1 MSRLMA
7 DQESRCGDGDPG
19 AGEKD
24 SVMRV
29 NLAEGCGAVNGET
42 PGCLNG
48 LSGLSG
54 LSGFS
59 RSSNRTNQI
68 DQTNQMNQINLSG
81 LSCARGM
88 LFCIR
93 MIVQVIDSARSF
105 LLFRAASWVV
115 AGLGV
120 ATLMSCS
127 FFPSQDDATIGY
139 YLPLTV
145 QLRSDP
151 SIVRAQLTYQDACGQ
166 KQSLPISVP
175 LQETLRRKT
184 GRVFEKVLTS
194 ETGSS
199 SAPDGYVDAALGLAQ
214 VDLAIPRK
222 ANKSYPATVT
232 LGLDF
237 TYMAA
242 DGTVLYS
249 KKIQS
254 IGRGEVDVTEA
265 SCEVTGLDKIAQEAM
280 GYVTDGMAKQLG
292 TSNMIIDAAQARQAG
307 GPKAV
312 APQSAVAL
320 SVPVPVDEP
329 ATVIFRAIVR
339 NENHN
344 QVLHTGEAI
353 AIEVEVKNEGPGT
366 ARAVE
371 LSVTAT
377 PLLIERIPSVA
388 SVGDLQPGEV
398 KRLTLDGKVG
408 TVKDALQG
416 ELTLTLRAGSSSVQL
431 PSAKK
436 FLVAMKPGSATEA
449 VALPVD
455 VDQLPTRAGL
465 LKQPN
470 AVGIVIGVG
479 RFRES
484 GIAKVK
490 YAARDAEV
498 MATYLKSIGG
508 IPSERVRTLVDT
520 HALKS
525 DLAEVL
531 EEWLPEQ
538 VDPTT
543 VVYVSVMG
551 RGVVAA
557 TTGAVSMML
566 FDSTATSGARLYSL
580 RRLQESLA
588 KLPIQRAIVM
598 LDLSLELAPGK
609 EAADGI
615 VPLWGQEGV
624 GKEKIMWM
632 VGNRAVQEAHSYD
645 QGRHG
650 LFTYQLLKG
659 LGGAADLDKN
669 GTILA
674 GELCT
679 YTKWQVLKMARKQ
692 YGNEQEPLCLP
703 GPGQGASVRLQ
714 PVARFK

>member
-1 MSRLMA
+1 
-7 DQESRCGDGDPG
+7 
-19 AGEKD
+19 
-24 SVMRV
+24 MR
-29 NLAEGCGAVNGET
+29 
-42 PGCLNG
+42 P
-48 LSGLSG
+48 
-54 LSGFS
+54 
-59 RSSNRTNQI
+59 
-68 DQTNQMNQINLSG
+68 
-81 LSCARGM
+81 
-88 LFCIR
+88 
-93 MIVQVIDSARSF
+93 SF
-105 LLFRAASWVV
+105 LYRAAS
-115 AGLGV
+115 GV
-120 ATLMSCS
+120 AVGLCVATMTSCS
-127 FFPSQDDATIGY
+127 LFSSQDDATIGY

-151 SIVRAQLTYQDACGQ
+151 SIAGAQLTYQDACGQ
-166 KQSLPISVP
+166 RQSLPISAP

-184 GRVFEKVLTS
+184 GRVFEKVLTG
-194 ETGSS
+194 EPGSS

-214 VDLAIPRK
+214 VDLTIPRK

-232 LGLDF
+232 MGLNF
-237 TYMAA
+237 AYTAA
-242 DGTVLYS
+242 DGRVLYS

-265 SCEVTGLDKIAQEAM
+265 SCEVKGLDKIAQEAM

-292 TSNMIIDAAQARQAG
+292 TSNNIIDAAQARQAG
-307 GPKAV
+307 GSKAAPLQPAV
-312 APQSAVAL
+312 AVP
-320 SVPVPVDEP
+320 VPVPVDEP

-339 NENHN
+339 NEHRN
-344 QVLHTGEAI
+344 QVFQTGEAV
-353 AIEVEVKNEGPGT
+353 AIEIEVKNEGPGT

-371 LSVTAT
+371 LLVTAMPT
-377 PLLIERIPSVA
+377 SIERIPSVV
-388 SVGDLQPGEV
+388 SVGDLQPGGV
-398 KRLTLDGKVG
+398 KHLTLDGKVG
-408 TVKDALQG
+408 MVKDAMQ
-416 ELTLTLRAGSSSVQL
+416 EEVTLMLRAGSPSVQL

-436 FLVAMKPGSATEA
+436 FLVAMKPESATEA
-449 VALPVD
+449 VALPVE
-455 VDQLPTRAGL
+455 VDQLPTRTSI
-465 LKQPN
+465 LKQPK

-484 GIAKVK
+484 GIARVK

-525 DLAEVL
+525 ELAEVL
-531 EEWLPEQ
+531 EEWLPKQ
-538 VDPTT
+538 VDSTT
-543 VVYVSVMG
+543 VVYVSVTG
-551 RGVVAA
+551 RGVVEA

-566 FDSTATSGARLYSL
+566 FDSTATSGTRLYSL

-588 KLPIQRAIVM
+588 KLPIQRAVVM

-609 EAADGI
+609 EAADKI
-615 VPLWGQEGV
+615 APLWEQEGS

-632 VGNRAVQEAHSYD
+632 VGNRGLQESHNYD
-645 QGRHG
+645 PGRHG

-659 LGGAADLDKN
+659 LGGAADFDKN

-679 YTKWQVLKMARKQ
+679 YTKWQVLKVAREQ
-692 YGNEQEPLCLP
+692 YGNEQQPLCLP

>member
-1 MSRLMA
+1 
-7 DQESRCGDGDPG
+7 
-19 AGEKD
+19 
-24 SVMRV
+24 
-29 NLAEGCGAVNGET
+29 
-42 PGCLNG
+42 
-48 LSGLSG
+48 
-54 LSGFS
+54 
-59 RSSNRTNQI
+59 
-68 DQTNQMNQINLSG
+68 
-81 LSCARGM
+81 M

-93 MIVQVIDSARSF
+93 MTVQAIDSARPSF
-105 LLFRAASWVV
+105 PYRAASGV
-115 AGLGV
+115 AVGLCV
-120 ATLMSCS
+120 ATLTSCS
-127 FFPSQDDATIGY
+127 LFSNRDDATIGY

-151 SIVRAQLTYQDACGQ
+151 SITGAQLTYQDACGQ
-166 KQSLPISVP
+166 SQSLPISAP

-184 GRVFEKVLTS
+184 GRVFEKVLTG

-199 SAPDGYVDAALGLAQ
+199 SVPDGYVDASLGLAH

-222 ANKSYPATVT
+222 ANRSYPATVT
-232 LGLDF
+232 LGLNF
-237 TYMAA
+237 AYTAA
-242 DGTVLYS
+242 DGRVLYS

-254 IGRGEVDVTEA
+254 IGRGEVDVAEA
-265 SCEVTGLDKIAQEAM
+265 SCEVKGLDKIAQEAM

-292 TSNMIIDAAQARQAG
+292 TSNNIIDAAQARQAS
-307 GPKAV
+307 GPKA
-312 APQSAVAL
+312 AAGP
-320 SVPVPVDEP
+320 VPIPVDEP

-339 NENHN
+339 DENRN
-344 QVLHTGEAI
+344 QVLHTGEAV
-353 AIEVEVKNEGPGT
+353 AIEIEVKNEGPGT

-371 LSVTAT
+371 LSVIAT
-377 PLLIERIPSVA
+377 PPLIERIPSVV
-388 SVGDLQPGEV
+388 SVGDLKPGEV
-398 KRLTLDGKVG
+398 KRVTLDGKVG
-408 TVKDALQG
+408 QVKDAV
-416 ELTLTLRAGSSSVQL
+416 ETEITLILRAGSPSVQL

-455 VDQLPTRAGL
+455 VDQLPKRTSI
-465 LKQPN
+465 LKQRK

-484 GIAKVK
+484 GIARVK

-508 IPSERVRTLVDT
+508 IPSERVRTLVDN

-525 DLAEVL
+525 DLTEVL
-531 EEWLPEQ
+531 EEWLPKQ

-543 VVYVSVMG
+543 VVYVSVTG
-551 RGVVAA
+551 RGMVEA
-557 TTGAVSMML
+557 TTGAVSMIL
-566 FDSTATSGARLYSL
+566 FDSTATSGARLLSL

-588 KLPIQRAIVM
+588 KLPIHRAVVM

-609 EAADGI
+609 EAVDRIA
-615 VPLWGQEGV
+615 PLWEQEGS

-645 QGRHG
+645 LGRHG
-650 LFTYQLLKG
+650 LFTYQLLRG

-679 YTKWQVLKMARKQ
+679 YTKWQVLKVAHEQ
-692 YGNEQEPLCLP
+692 YANEQEPLCLP
-703 GPGQGASVRLQ
+703 GPGQGALVRLQ
-714 PVARFK
+714 PVARYQ

>member
-1 MSRLMA
+1 
-7 DQESRCGDGDPG
+7 
-19 AGEKD
+19 
-24 SVMRV
+24 
-29 NLAEGCGAVNGET
+29 
-42 PGCLNG
+42 
-48 LSGLSG
+48 
-54 LSGFS
+54 
-59 RSSNRTNQI
+59 
-68 DQTNQMNQINLSG
+68 
-81 LSCARGM
+81 
-88 LFCIR
+88 
-93 MIVQVIDSARSF
+93 MIVQVIDSTRSSF
-105 LLFRAASWVV
+105 LFRATSWVV

-120 ATLMSCS
+120 ATLTSCS
-127 FFPSQDDATIGY
+127 LFSSQDDATIGY
-139 YLPLTV
+139 HLPLTV

-151 SIVRAQLTYQDACGQ
+151 SIAGAQLTYQDACGQ
-166 KQSLPISVP
+166 RQSLPISSP
-175 LQETLRRKT
+175 LQERLNRKT
-184 GRVFEKVLTS
+184 GRVFVKVLTG
-194 ETGSS
+194 EMGPS
-199 SAPDGYVDAALGLAQ
+199 SAPDGYVDASLGLAH

-237 TYMAA
+237 AYTAA

-265 SCEVTGLDKIAQEAM
+265 SCEVKGLDKIAQEAM

-307 GPKAV
+307 GPKAT
-312 APQSAVAL
+312 PMQSAVA
-320 SVPVPVDEP
+320 VPVLAPVDEP

-339 NENHN
+339 NENRN
-344 QVLHTGEAI
+344 QVLHTGEAV

-377 PLLIERIPSVA
+377 PPLIERVPSVV

-398 KRLTLDGKVG
+398 KRVTLDGKVG
-408 TVKDALQG
+408 TVKGAVRE
-416 ELTLTLRAGSSSVQL
+416 ELTLILRAGSPSVQL
-431 PSAKK
+431 PAAKK
-436 FLVAMKPGSATEA
+436 FLVAMKPESATEA

-455 VDQLPTRAGL
+455 VDQLPKRASI
-465 LKQPN
+465 LKQPK

-490 YAARDAEV
+490 YAARDALV

-508 IPSERVRTLVDT
+508 IPSERVRTLIDT

-543 VVYVSVMG
+543 VVYVSVTG
-551 RGVVAA
+551 RGVVEA

-566 FDSTATSGARLYSL
+566 FDSTTTSGARLYSL

-588 KLPIQRAIVM
+588 KLPIQRAVVM
-598 LDLSLELAPGK
+598 LDLSLGLVPGK
-609 EAADGI
+609 EAGDRIA
-615 VPLWGQEGV
+615 PLWEREGS

-632 VGNRAVQEAHSYD
+632 VGNRAVQEAHNYD
-645 QGRHG
+645 KGRHG

-669 GTILA
+669 GTIIA

-679 YTKWQVLKMARKQ
+679 YTKRQVLRMAYEQ

-703 GPGQGASVRLQ
+703 EPGKGGLVRLQ

>member
-1 MSRLMA
+1 
-7 DQESRCGDGDPG
+7 
-19 AGEKD
+19 
-24 SVMRV
+24 
-29 NLAEGCGAVNGET
+29 
-42 PGCLNG
+42 
-48 LSGLSG
+48 
-54 LSGFS
+54 
-59 RSSNRTNQI
+59 
-68 DQTNQMNQINLSG
+68 
-81 LSCARGM
+81 
-88 LFCIR
+88 
-93 MIVQVIDSARSF
+93 MIVQVIDSARPSF
-105 LLFRAASWVV
+105 LFRAASGVV
-115 AGLGV
+115 AGLCV
-120 ATLMSCS
+120 ATLTSCS
-127 FFPSQDDATIGY
+127 LFSSRDGATVGY

-145 QLRSDP
+145 QLQSDP
-151 SIVRAQLTYQDACGQ
+151 SIAGAQLTYQDACGQ
-166 KQSLPISVP
+166 AQSLPIGAP
-175 LQETLRRKT
+175 LQDMLKRKT
-184 GRVFEKVLTS
+184 GRVFEKVLTG

-199 SAPDGYVDAALGLAQ
+199 SVPDGYVDAALGLAH

-232 LGLDF
+232 MGLDF
-237 TYMAA
+237 AYTAA

-265 SCEVTGLDKIAQEAM
+265 SCEVKGLDKIAQEAM
-280 GYVTDGMAKQLG
+280 DYVTDGMAKQLG
-292 TSNMIIDAAQARQAG
+292 TSSKIIDTVESRKAG
-307 GPKAV
+307 GPKAAPATIPPPSPISTGGVSASAKPTV
-312 APQSAVAL
+312 APQSAVAVP
-320 SVPVPVDEP
+320 VPVPVDEP

-339 NENHN
+339 DENRN
-344 QVLHTGEAI
+344 QVLHTGEAV
-353 AIEVEVKNEGPGT
+353 AIEIEVKNEGPGT

-377 PLLIERIPSVA
+377 PPLIERIPSVV
-388 SVGDLQPGEV
+388 SVGALQPGEV
-398 KRLTLDGKVG
+398 KHLTLDGKVG
-408 TVKDALQG
+408 TVKDAVQA
-416 ELTLTLRAGSSSVQL
+416 ELTLILRAGSPAVQL

-436 FLVAMKPGSATEA
+436 FLVAMKPESATEV

-455 VDQLPTRAGL
+455 VDQLPKRTSI
-465 LKQPN
+465 LKQPK

-484 GIAKVK
+484 GIARVK

-508 IPSERVRTLVDT
+508 IPSKRVRTLVDT

-543 VVYVSVMG
+543 VVYVSVTG
-551 RGVVAA
+551 RGVVEA
-557 TTGAVSMML
+557 TTGAVSIML

-588 KLPIQRAIVM
+588 KLPIQRAVVM
-598 LDLSLELAPGK
+598 LDLSLERAPGK
-609 EAADGI
+609 EAAGMI
-615 VPLWGQEGV
+615 APLWEQAGSRE
-624 GKEKIMWM
+624 EKIMWM
-632 VGNRAVQEAHSYD
+632 VGNRAVREAHSYD
-645 QGRHG
+645 PGRHG

-659 LGGAADLDKN
+659 LGGAADLNKD

-679 YTKWQVLKMARKQ
+679 YTKWQMIKVDHEQ
-692 YGNEQEPLCLP
+692 YGSEQAALCLP
-703 GPGQGASVRLQ
+703 RPGQGASVRLQ

>member
-1 MSRLMA
+1 
-7 DQESRCGDGDPG
+7 
-19 AGEKD
+19 
-24 SVMRV
+24 
-29 NLAEGCGAVNGET
+29 
-42 PGCLNG
+42 
-48 LSGLSG
+48 
-54 LSGFS
+54 
-59 RSSNRTNQI
+59 
-68 DQTNQMNQINLSG
+68 
-81 LSCARGM
+81 
-88 LFCIR
+88 
-93 MIVQVIDSARSF
+93 MIVQVINSAHPSF
-105 LLFRAASWVV
+105 LYRAASGV
-115 AGLGV
+115 AVGLCV
-120 ATLMSCS
+120 ATLTSCS
-127 FFPSQDDATIGY
+127 LFSSRDDATIGY
-139 YLPLTV
+139 FLPLTV
-145 QLRSDP
+145 QLRTNP
-151 SIVRAQLTYQDACGQ
+151 SIAQAQLTYQDACGQ

-184 GRVFEKVLTS
+184 GRVFEKVLTG

-199 SAPDGYVDAALGLAQ
+199 SAPDGYVDASLGLAQ

-232 LGLDF
+232 LGLNF
-237 TYMAA
+237 AYMAA

-249 KKIQS
+249 KKLQS

-292 TSNMIIDAAQARQAG
+292 TSNDIIDAAQARQTG
-307 GPKAV
+307 GPKA
-312 APQSAVAL
+312 AAGP
-320 SVPVPVDEP
+320 VPVPMGEP
-329 ATVIFRAIVR
+329 ATVIFRAIFR
-339 NENHN
+339 NENRN
-344 QVLHTGEAI
+344 QVLHTREAV

-371 LSVTAT
+371 LSVIAT
-377 PLLIERIPSVA
+377 PPLIERIPSVI

-398 KRLTLDGKVG
+398 KRVTLDGKVG
-408 TVKDALQG
+408 MVKDVLQG
-416 ELTLTLRAGSSSVQL
+416 ELTLILHAGSPLVQL

-449 VALPVD
+449 VALSVD
-455 VDQLPTRAGL
+455 VDQLPKQTSI
-465 LKQPN
+465 LKQPK

-484 GIAKVK
+484 SIARVK

-531 EEWLPEQ
+531 EEWLPKQ

-543 VVYVSVMG
+543 VVYVSVTG
-551 RGVVAA
+551 RGMVEA

-566 FDSTATSGARLYSL
+566 FDGTATSGARLYSL

-588 KLPIQRAIVM
+588 KLPIQRAVVM
-598 LDLSLELAPGK
+598 LDLSLELVPGK
-609 EAADGI
+609 AAVDRI
-615 VPLWGQEGV
+615 APLWEQEGS

-645 QGRHG
+645 PGRHG

-674 GELCT
+674 GELCA
-679 YTKWQVLKMARKQ
+679 YTKGQVLKVAHEQ
-692 YGNEQEPLCLP
+692 FGNEQEPLCLP
-703 GPGQGASVRLQ
+703 GPGQGALVRLQ
-714 PVARFK
+714 PVARFQ

>member
-1 MSRLMA
+1 
-7 DQESRCGDGDPG
+7 
-19 AGEKD
+19 
-24 SVMRV
+24 
-29 NLAEGCGAVNGET
+29 
-42 PGCLNG
+42 
-48 LSGLSG
+48 
-54 LSGFS
+54 
-59 RSSNRTNQI
+59 
-68 DQTNQMNQINLSG
+68 
-81 LSCARGM
+81 
-88 LFCIR
+88 
-93 MIVQVIDSARSF
+93 MIVQVIDSARPSF
-105 LLFRAASWVV
+105 LFRAASGVV
-115 AGLGV
+115 AGLCV
-120 ATLMSCS
+120 ATLTSCS
-127 FFPSQDDATIGY
+127 LFSSRDGATVGY

-145 QLRSDP
+145 QLQSDP
-151 SIVRAQLTYQDACGQ
+151 SIAGAQLTYQDACGQ
-166 KQSLPISVP
+166 AQSLPIGAP
-175 LQETLRRKT
+175 LQDMLKRKT
-184 GRVFEKVLTS
+184 GRVFEKVLTG

-199 SAPDGYVDAALGLAQ
+199 SVPDGYVDAALGLAH

-232 LGLDF
+232 MGLDF
-237 TYMAA
+237 AYTAA

-265 SCEVTGLDKIAQEAM
+265 SCEVKGLDKIAQEAM
-280 GYVTDGMAKQLG
+280 DYVTDGMAKQLG
-292 TSNMIIDAAQARQAG
+292 TSSKIIDTVELRKAG
-307 GPKAV
+307 GPKAAPATIPPPSPISTGGISASAKPTV
-312 APQSAVAL
+312 APQSVVAVP
-320 SVPVPVDEP
+320 VPVPVDEP
-329 ATVIFRAIVR
+329 AKVIFRAIVR
-339 NENHN
+339 DENRN
-344 QVLHTGEAI
+344 QVLHTGEAV
-353 AIEVEVKNEGPGT
+353 AIEIEVKNEGPGT

-377 PLLIERIPSVA
+377 PPLIERIPSVV
-388 SVGDLQPGEV
+388 SVGALQPGEV
-398 KRLTLDGKVG
+398 KHLTLDGKVG
-408 TVKDALQG
+408 TVKDAVQA
-416 ELTLTLRAGSSSVQL
+416 ELTLILRAGSPAVQL

-436 FLVAMKPGSATEA
+436 FLVAMKPESATEV

-455 VDQLPTRAGL
+455 VDQLPKRTSI
-465 LKQPN
+465 LKQPK

-484 GIAKVK
+484 GIARVK

-508 IPSERVRTLVDT
+508 IPSKRVRTLVDT

-543 VVYVSVMG
+543 VVYVSVTG
-551 RGVVAA
+551 RGVVEA
-557 TTGAVSMML
+557 TTGAVSIML

-588 KLPIQRAIVM
+588 KLPIQRAVVM
-598 LDLSLELAPGK
+598 LDLSLERAPGK
-609 EAADGI
+609 EAAGMI
-615 VPLWGQEGV
+615 APLWEQEGSRE
-624 GKEKIMWM
+624 EKIMWM
-632 VGNRAVQEAHSYD
+632 VGNRAVREAHSYD
-645 QGRHG
+645 PGRHG

-659 LGGAADLDKN
+659 LGGAADLNKD

-679 YTKWQVLKMARKQ
+679 YTKWQMIKVAH
-692 YGNEQEPLCLP
+692 EQDGSEQAALCLP